1 MEHLLS
7 NKERERTLLGY
18 FKEKKLSGTKKWERK
33 NYGSRNCVCGIFEEK
48 EKEKSFVTDWCPS
61 WLRSRGWQQLQ
72 QSNSCN
78 RACNSCNRAASPG
91 CAVERRAVMLV
102 VKISGVRPSFIWRWT
117 LLRASSSW
125 TIQVSRYFINATV
138 EGQWGLEN
146 KLYLSF

>member
-18 FKEKKLSGTKKWERK
+18 FKKKNWAEQKNESEKITDREILCLAFSRKRKRKKASWR
-33 NYGSRNCVCGIFEEK
+33 
-48 EKEKSFVTDWCPS
+48 TDAHPGCAVED
-61 WLRSRGWQQLQ
+61 G
-72 QSNSCN
+72 NNCN

-91 CAVERRAVMLV
+91 CAVERGAVMLV

-117 LLRASSSW
+117 LLRASSSC
-125 TIQVSRYFINATV
+125 TIHVSRYFINATV